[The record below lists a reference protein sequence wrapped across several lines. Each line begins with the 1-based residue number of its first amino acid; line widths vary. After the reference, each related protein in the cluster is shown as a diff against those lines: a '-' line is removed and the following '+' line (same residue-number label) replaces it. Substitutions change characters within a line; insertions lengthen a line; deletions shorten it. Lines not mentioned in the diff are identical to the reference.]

1 MSDNSQGENPET
13 ANKRKRK
20 KLFYPSWRGLASNC
34 LQMHFQKYPDHFE
47 RGKYDLKKFFDQLQ
61 PIRNSIGSDLI
72 CNLPLFHDKGSSDY
86 TGAMMPFEIHKTTP
100 TVHGEFHLMIDHE
113 GNVNSHSDVSTTLG
127 HTTLHLQ
134 QMWNRCGHETLFHQK
149 DQYHLQR
156 WFSIAYY
163 LLSLNIF
170 NWKAVNCRLRVSA
183 RLRTKQSDHS
193 LNKNEFVGIER
204 NCTLHVAEGSNNLL
218 MQSEQCQIIPYGEF
232 HYVQISWIASPEVQ
246 EYLTDFTYLV
256 NAYLLRIPVAQIL
269 MLEAKAKLE
278 RYKAIARKMNSRIA
292 LHAGFEAELDEH
304 QIADAFGKTIRKR
317 MSEAINQWDF
327 RSKEMTVNITS
338 DNEAVHYAKKL
349 GLLPIPSNIKR
360 LAFRN
365 IMPADQAN

>member
-1 MSDNSQGENPET
+1 MSDNSRHKNTDTE
-13 ANKRKRK
+13 NKRKRK
-20 KLFYPSWRGLASNC
+20 KLFYPSWRSLATNC
-34 LQMHFQKYPDHFE
+34 LQMHFQKYPEHFE
-47 RGKYDLKKFFDQLQ
+47 GKSYDLKKFFDQLQ
-61 PIRNSIGSDLI
+61 PIRDSIGTEFI
-72 CNLPLFHDKGSSDY
+72 CNLPIFQDQNSRQLLG
-86 TGAMMPFEIHKTTP
+86 GIMPLQMHKTTP
-100 TVHGEFHLMIDHE
+100 SVQGEFQLAIDYE
-113 GNVNSHSDVSTTLG
+113 GNVTPHSDINATLG
-127 HTTLHLQ
+127 ITHLQ
-134 QMWNRCGHETLFHQK
+134 LQNTWNRCGNESLFHPK

-170 NWKAVNCRLRVSA
+170 NWPVVNCRLRVRA
-183 RLRTKQSDHS
+183 RLRTKQSDLS
-193 LNKNEFVGIER
+193 LNKYEYVGIER
-204 NCTLHVAEGSNNLL
+204 TCTLHVAEDSNKPVL
-218 MQSEQCQIIPYGEF
+218 QTEQCQIIPYGEF
-232 HYVQISWIASPEVQ
+232 YYVDIGWIAPPEVQ

-256 NAYLLRIPVAQIL
+256 NAYLLRIPVSQIL
-269 MLEAKAKLE
+269 MLESKAKHE

-292 LHAGFEAELDEH
+292 MHAGFEAELDEH

-317 MSEAINQWDF
+317 ISEAINQWDF
-327 RSKEMTVNITS
+327 RSKEMSVNITS